1 MLKLSTKG
9 QYGVRAMFEI
19 ARSHS
24 GGPVAIK
31 EIAARQDVSVAY
43 LEQILNTLRRTG
55 LITSV
60 RGPGGGYLL
69 ARQPEEISIG
79 EILRGLD
86 GPIALTACQDPM
98 EGCVRADGC
107 VTSLLWKALGE
118 KIEGFLDAMTLR
130 DLLAGDDKQKQRD
143 LSGQKYLIEG
153 LGKAGEGLEKAGKAG
168 S

>member
-19 ARSHS
+19 ARGYPEH
-24 GGPVAIK
+24 PVAIR
-31 EIAARQDVSVAY
+31 EIAERQDVSVAY
-43 LEQILNTLRRTG
+43 LEQILNTLRKAG

-69 ARQPEEISIG
+69 SRSPREISIG

-86 GPIALTACQDPM
+86 GPVALTACQDPLA
-98 EGCVRADGC
+98 GCVRADGC

-118 KIEGFLDAMTLR
+118 KIEGFLDQMTLH
-130 DLLAGDDKQKQRD
+130 DLLAGKKF
-143 LSGQKYLIEG
+143 
-153 LGKAGEGLEKAGKAG
+153 G
-168 S
+168 SERAVGA